1 MNGAAHTRTAAAN
14 IEKSRERV
22 PCFAYCV
29 QKALFL
35 EFTGES
41 LVLNREGN

>member
-1 MNGAAHTRTAAAN
+1 MNGAAHT

-35 EFTGES
+35 EFPFEP
-41 LVLNREGN
+41 LVLDREGK